1 VPLRC
6 PIFQELIDFQD
17 GRLDREKARLVE
29 RHLATGCPRCTADQ
43 SWYERLRSAAQSGD
57 RFTPPGWARNRAIL
71 LFEERREKAALGDPN
86 LFDIA
91 LMDYDS
97 ESGRPSAGA
106 RSSELA
112 ERQLVY
118 QAPGFTIDLQIGP
131 AEDTGAEVLG
141 QILHESER
149 GFASVTGLLVDLL
162 NFEESVWT
170 TVTSAVGEFRM
181 VGVDFGEY
189 ELMIDTREKQIR
201 IPFLPI
207 LL

>member
-1 VPLRC
+1 MPLRC

-17 GRLDREKARLVE
+17 GRLDREKATLVE
-29 RHLATGCPRCTADQ
+29 RHLATGCPRCTADH
-43 SWYERLRSAAQSGD
+43 SWYERLCSAAQSGD
-57 RFTPPGWARNRAIL
+57 RFTPPRWARNRAIL
-71 LFEERREKAALGDPN
+71 LFEERRDNAAPIDPN
-86 LFDIA
+86 LLDIA
-91 LMDYDS
+91 LLDYDS
-97 ESGRPSAGA
+97 VSGRHSAGA

-118 QAPGFTIDLQIGP
+118 SAAGFSIDLQIGP
-131 AEDTGAEVLG
+131 AEDAGAEVLG
-141 QILHESER
+141 QILNESEP
-149 GFASVTGLLVDLL
+149 GFASVAGLLVDLL

-189 ELMIDTREKQIR
+189 ELMIDTRGKQIR
-201 IPFLPI
+201 IPALPI